1 MMSAA
6 KQGDTVRVHYNGTL
20 KNGTQFDSSREAEP
34 LEFKIGEGRIIPGF
48 ESAVVGMAPGD
59 SKQVEIPSNEAYGPR
74 REELTQEVERSRLP
88 ADLEVQQGMQLQAS
102 GPNEQPLVVTVAEVK
117 PESVVLDAN
126 HPLAGEDL
134 TFDIEL
140 VEVV

>member
-1 MMSAA
+1 MSAA

-59 SKQVEIPSNEAYGPR
+59 SKKVEIPSNEAYGPR
-74 REELTQEVERSRLP
+74 REELTQEVDRSRLP
-88 ADLEVQQGMQLQAS
+88 SDLEVQQGMQLQAS

>member
-1 MMSAA
+1 MSEA

-48 ESAVVGMAPGD
+48 ESAVVGMTPGD
-59 SKQVEIPSNEAYGPR
+59 SKKVEIPSNEAYGPR
-74 REELTQEVERSRLP
+74 REELTQEVDRSRLP
-88 ADLEVQQGMQLQAS
+88 ADLEVQQGMQLQAT

>member
-1 MMSAA
+1 MSEA

-59 SKQVEIPSNEAYGPR
+59 SKKVEIPSNEAYGPR
-74 REELTQEVERSRLP
+74 REELTQEVDRSRLP
-88 ADLEVQQGMQLQAS
+88 SDLEVQQGMQLQAT

>member
-1 MMSAA
+1 MSAA

>member
-1 MMSAA
+1 MSAA

-59 SKQVEIPSNEAYGPR
+59 SKKVEIPSNEAYGPR
-74 REELTQEVERSRLP
+74 REELTQEVDRSRLP

>member
-1 MMSAA
+1 MSAA

-59 SKQVEIPSNEAYGPR
+59 SKKVEIPSNEAYGPR
-74 REELTQEVERSRLP
+74 REELTQEVDRSRLP
-88 ADLEVQQGMQLQAS
+88 SDLEVQQGMQLQAT

>member
-1 MMSAA
+1 MSAA

-20 KNGTQFDSSREAEP
+20 NNGTQFDSSREAEP

-59 SKQVEIPSNEAYGPR
+59 SKKVEIPSNEAYGPR
-74 REELTQEVERSRLP
+74 REELTQEVDRSRLP
-88 ADLEVQQGMQLQAS
+88 SDLEVQQGMQLQAT

>member
-1 MMSAA
+1 MSAA
-6 KQGDTVRVHYNGTL
+6 KQGDTVRVHYNGIL
-20 KNGTQFDSSREAEP
+20 NNGTQFDSSREAEP

-59 SKQVEIPSNEAYGPR
+59 SKKVEIPSDEAYGPR

-88 ADLEVQQGMQLQAS
+88 ADLEVQEGMQLQAS